1 MALLSEWCLMA
12 KRFDEDDIRVR
23 PPRSTRPRTKDR
35 PSFSNTTAAMVTTVD
50 RGRFT
55 CALENGES
63 VNAIKSR
70 ELGRRGVVVGDHV
83 RLIGDSN
90 GNADSLARIVALDE
104 RMNALRRSADD
115 SDETERIIVA
125 NIDQLMIVTACADP
139 EPKIGLVDRCLI
151 AAYDAGI
158 SPVIVMTKSD
168 LADPADFLGQYESL
182 GVRKFILKKGSD
194 LTELRELLKGK
205 QSVFVG
211 HSGVGKSTLVNALAP
226 EANRSTGGVN
236 AVTGRGR
243 HTSSNALAVPVDV
256 DTWIIDTP
264 GIRSFGLAHVDANR
278 IIHAFPDCGEIIEAC
293 PRSCTHDE
301 EECALN
307 AWASESEGRNARV
320 ESLRR
325 LLRSMRLA

>member
-1 MALLSEWCLMA
+1 MAR
-12 KRFDEDDIRVR
+12 RFDEDDIRVR

-35 PSFSNTTAAMVTTVD
+35 PTFENTTSGMVTTVD

-55 CALENGES
+55 CALANGTS

-90 GNADSLARIVALDE
+90 GNSESLARIVALDE
-104 RMNALRRSADD
+104 RKNSLRRSADD

-168 LADPADFLGQYESL
+168 LADPADFLAQYESL
-182 GVRKFILKKGSD
+182 GVRKFILRKGSD
-194 LTELRELLKGK
+194 LSELKDLLRGK

-226 EANRSTGGVN
+226 DANRSTGGVN

-243 HTSSNALAVPVDV
+243 HTSSNALAVPIESG
-256 DTWIIDTP
+256 TWIIDTP
-264 GIRSFGLAHVDANR
+264 GIRSFGLAHVDAER
-278 IIHAFPDCGEIIEAC
+278 IIHAFPDCGDVIEGC
-293 PRSCTHDE
+293 PRGCTHDE
-301 EECALN
+301 DECALN
-307 AWASESEGRNARV
+307 SWAKESDGQRARV

-325 LLRSMRLA
+325 LLRSMRLD

>member
-1 MALLSEWCLMA
+1 MAR
-12 KRFDEDDIRVR
+12 RFDEDDIRVR

-35 PSFSNTTAAMVTTVD
+35 PTFENTTSGMVTTVD

-55 CALENGES
+55 CALANGES

-70 ELGRRGVVVGDHV
+70 ELGRRVVVVGDHV

-90 GNADSLARIVALDE
+90 GNSESLARIVALDE

-168 LADPADFLGQYESL
+168 LADPADFLAQYESL
-182 GVRKFILKKGSD
+182 GVRKFILRKGSD
-194 LTELRELLKGK
+194 LSELRELLKGK

-243 HTSSNALAVPVDV
+243 HTSSNALAVPVDSE
-256 DTWIIDTP
+256 TWIIDTP
-264 GIRSFGLAHVDANR
+264 GIRSFGLAHVDAER
-278 IIHAFPDCGEIIEAC
+278 IIHAFPDCGAAIEGC
-293 PRSCTHDE
+293 PRGCTHDE
-301 EECALN
+301 DECALN
-307 AWASESEGRNARV
+307 SWAKESEGQLARV

-325 LLRSMRLA
+325 LLRSMRLD

>member
-1 MALLSEWCLMA
+1 MAR
-12 KRFDEDDIRVR
+12 RFDEDDIRVR

-35 PSFSNTTAAMVTTVD
+35 PTFENTTSGMVTTVD

-55 CALENGES
+55 CALANGES

-90 GNADSLARIVALDE
+90 GNSESLARIVALDE

-168 LADPADFLGQYESL
+168 LADPAEFLAQYESL
-182 GVRKFILKKGSD
+182 GVRKFILRKGSD
-194 LTELRELLKGK
+194 LSELKDLLRGK

-226 EANRSTGGVN
+226 DANRSTGGVN

-243 HTSSNALAVPVDV
+243 HTSSNALAVPIESG
-256 DTWIIDTP
+256 TWIIDTP
-264 GIRSFGLAHVDANR
+264 GIRSFGLAHVDAER
-278 IIHAFPDCGEIIEAC
+278 IIHAFPDCGDVIEGC
-293 PRSCTHDE
+293 PRGCTHDE
-301 EECALN
+301 DECALN
-307 AWASESEGRNARV
+307 SWAKESDGQRARV

-325 LLRSMRLA
+325 LLRSMRLD

>member
-1 MALLSEWCLMA
+1 MAR
-12 KRFDEDDIRVR
+12 RFDEDDIRVR

-35 PSFSNTTAAMVTTVD
+35 PTFENTTSGMVTTVD

-55 CALENGES
+55 CALANGTS

-90 GNADSLARIVALDE
+90 GNSESLARIVALDE
-104 RMNALRRSADD
+104 RKNSLRRSADD

-168 LADPADFLGQYESL
+168 LADPAEFLAQYESL
-182 GVRKFILKKGSD
+182 GVRKFILRKGSD
-194 LTELRELLKGK
+194 LSELKDLLRGK

-226 EANRSTGGVN
+226 DANRSTGGVN

-243 HTSSNALAVPVDV
+243 HTSSNALAVPIESG
-256 DTWIIDTP
+256 TWIIDTP
-264 GIRSFGLAHVDANR
+264 GIRSFGLAHVDAER
-278 IIHAFPDCGEIIEAC
+278 IIHAFPDCGDVIEGC
-293 PRSCTHDE
+293 PRGCTHDE
-301 EECALN
+301 DECALN
-307 AWASESEGRNARV
+307 SWAEESDGQRARV

-325 LLRSMRLA
+325 LLRSMRLD

>member
-1 MALLSEWCLMA
+1 MAR
-12 KRFDEDDIRVR
+12 RFDEDDIRVR

-35 PSFSNTTAAMVTTVD
+35 PTFENTTPGMVTTVD

-55 CALENGES
+55 CALANGTS

-90 GNADSLARIVALDE
+90 GNSESLARIVALDE
-104 RMNALRRSADD
+104 RKNSLRRSADD

-168 LADPADFLGQYESL
+168 LADPADFLAQYESL
-182 GVRKFILKKGSD
+182 GVRKFILRKGSD
-194 LTELRELLKGK
+194 LSELKDLLRGK

-226 EANRSTGGVN
+226 DANRSTGGVN

-243 HTSSNALAVPVDV
+243 HTSSNALAVPIESG
-256 DTWIIDTP
+256 TWIIDTP
-264 GIRSFGLAHVDANR
+264 GIRSFGLAHVDAER
-278 IIHAFPDCGEIIEAC
+278 IIHAFPDCGDVIEGC
-293 PRSCTHDE
+293 PRGCTHDE
-301 EECALN
+301 DECALN
-307 AWASESEGRNARV
+307 SWAKESDGQRARV

-325 LLRSMRLA
+325 LLRSMRLD

>member
-1 MALLSEWCLMA
+1 MAR
-12 KRFDEDDIRVR
+12 RFDEDDIRVR

-35 PSFSNTTAAMVTTVD
+35 PTFENTTSGMVTTVD

-55 CALENGES
+55 CALANGTS

-90 GNADSLARIVALDE
+90 GNSESLARIVALDE
-104 RMNALRRSADD
+104 RKNSLRRSADD

-168 LADPADFLGQYESL
+168 LADPAQSLAQYESL
-182 GVRKFILKKGSD
+182 GVRKFILRKGSD
-194 LTELRELLKGK
+194 LSELKDLLRGK

-226 EANRSTGGVN
+226 DANRSTGGVN

-243 HTSSNALAVPVDV
+243 HTSSNALAVPIESG
-256 DTWIIDTP
+256 TWIIDTP
-264 GIRSFGLAHVDANR
+264 GIRSFGLAHVDAER
-278 IIHAFPDCGEIIEAC
+278 IIHAFPDCGDVIEGC
-293 PRSCTHDE
+293 PRGCTHDE
-301 EECALN
+301 DECALN
-307 AWASESEGRNARV
+307 SWAKESDGQRARV

-325 LLRSMRLA
+325 LLRSMRLD

>member
-1 MALLSEWCLMA
+1 MAR
-12 KRFDEDDIRVR
+12 RFDEDDIRVR

-35 PSFSNTTAAMVTTVD
+35 PTFENTTSGMVTTVD

-55 CALENGES
+55 CALANGAS

-90 GNADSLARIVALDE
+90 GNSESLARIVALDE
-104 RMNALRRSADD
+104 RKNSLRRSADD

-168 LADPADFLGQYESL
+168 LADPADFLAQYESL
-182 GVRKFILKKGSD
+182 GVRKFILRKGSD
-194 LTELRELLKGK
+194 LSELKDLLRGK

-226 EANRSTGGVN
+226 DANRSTGGVN

-243 HTSSNALAVPVDV
+243 HTSSNALAVPIESG
-256 DTWIIDTP
+256 TWIIDTP
-264 GIRSFGLAHVDANR
+264 GIRSFGLAHVDAER
-278 IIHAFPDCGEIIEAC
+278 IIHAFPDCGEVIEGC
-293 PRSCTHDE
+293 PRGCTHDE
-301 EECALN
+301 DECALN
-307 AWASESEGRNARV
+307 SWAEESDGQRARV

-325 LLRSMRLA
+325 LLRSMRLD